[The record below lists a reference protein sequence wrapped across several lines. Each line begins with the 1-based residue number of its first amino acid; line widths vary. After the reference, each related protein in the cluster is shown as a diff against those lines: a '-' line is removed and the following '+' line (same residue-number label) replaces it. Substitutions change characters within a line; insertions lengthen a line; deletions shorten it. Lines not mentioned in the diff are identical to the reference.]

1 VTAVAASGDPL
12 AIAVG
17 AELSGIDAEALA
29 GRYGTPLYVYDLDV
43 ISRRVA
49 ALRAVLPAGRFEV
62 AYAVK
67 ANPSLAVVAHLAS
80 LGLGADIAS
89 GGELGLVLRA
99 GFGPARVLFTGPGKS
114 DAELGA
120 AVAARVG
127 SITVES
133 PGELERLERV
143 AAEAGRRMRVLLRL
157 AVGERSVLEAVRII
171 GDGGLGKFGMAAAD
185 LEAAARR
192 AAASPHLEL
201 LGVHAFGA
209 SNVRTA
215 SALVEHVGETVAY
228 AQRVA
233 AAVGVPLA
241 LVDGGGGL
249 GIPYADGET
258 PLDLQALGDGLARLE
273 REWAFD
279 RALSGLRVLL
289 EPGRFLVGPAGAYVT
304 RVLDV
309 KRLDGRAVAVVDGG
323 IHHVLRP
330 ALVRQAHRVVRLT
343 GPDAGAIGEAA
354 AVVGPLC
361 TGLDVLSGAAPIG
374 EVRVGD
380 LLAVL
385 DVGAY
390 GFTESM
396 PLFLSRPFPAEVV
409 ISGGRAAL
417 ARPPIDPVEFLD
429 RQLLPDW
436 G

>member
-1 VTAVAASGDPL
+1 
-12 AIAVG
+12 
-17 AELSGIDAEALA
+17 
-29 GRYGTPLYVYDLDV
+29 
-43 ISRRVA
+43 
-49 ALRAVLPAGRFEV
+49 
-62 AYAVK
+62 
-67 ANPSLAVVAHLAS
+67 
-80 LGLGADIAS
+80 
-89 GGELGLVLRA
+89 
-99 GFGPARVLFTGPGKS
+99 
-114 DAELGA
+114 
-120 AVAARVG
+120 
-127 SITVES
+127 
-133 PGELERLERV
+133 
-143 AAEAGRRMRVLLRL
+143 MRVLLRL

-171 GDGGLGKFGMAAAD
+171 GDGGLGKFGMAADD

-233 AAVGVPLA
+233 ASVGVPLA

-258 PLDLQALGDGLARLE
+258 PLDLAALGSGLERLE
-273 REWAFD
+273 REWDAD
-279 RALSGLRVLL
+279 PALTGLRVLL
-289 EPGRFLVGPAGAYVT
+289 EPGRFLVGPSGTYVT

-309 KRLDGRAVAVVDGG
+309 KRLDGRSVAVVDGG

-343 GPDAGAIGEAA
+343 GAGAGEVGEAA

-409 ISGGRAAL
+409 VAGGRAAL
-417 ARPPIDPVEFLD
+417 ARPAIDPSEFLD